1 MVRQESVDIQ
11 HSEGCEAVSL
21 AERERLSDG
30 REEETM
36 STKRSWNSGVP
47 ICGVALDVAP
57 GEVQSV
63 NPAEQ
68 SPLDARRAAVPNALV
83 IRTATAS

>member
-21 AERERLSDG
+21 SERKRLSDG

-36 STKRSWNSGVP
+36 STKRPWNSAVP

-57 GEVQSV
+57 EEVQSV

-68 SPLDARRAAVPNALV
+68 SPLDARRAAVLSALAV
-83 IRTATAS
+83 RTAAAS